1 MAERGRPR
9 GEDERPLKGREKR
22 LLALL
27 GLPTFGL
34 ALSIG
39 TVTTYVPLLARQ
51 FTGSTAVIGLVIAAE
66 GLVALFVPIAAGA
79 WSDQLRT
86 RFGGRLPFLAAGA
99 PVVGLTVASLGFM
112 NSLAP
117 LALLVFVFFIA
128 YYAAYEPYRALY
140 PDLLTADVAGR
151 GQSTQAI
158 FRGVATG
165 TALVGGGLLFAVS
178 PKLPFVLFA
187 LLAFLTLAGFVW
199 RVHGAKV
206 VRRQEEH
213 EARSARETVRRI
225 VDLVRARPELRAF
238 LVANALWELSLAAL
252 KTFIMLFLTAGMG
265 LGMSS
270 AAGLIAIV
278 LVLILISAPISGKL
292 GDRFGKTRVV
302 GIALWLYGIGLLVPF
317 FTQSAY
323 VVLPIMPFVAFGGGM
338 ILTLPYAILMPLMP
352 DEEHGLI
359 TGFYS
364 FSRGIGILLGP
375 ALAGLAIMALRSTL
389 SGTDGY
395 AAMWLVC
402 AVAILA
408 SVPFVRPLQ
417 AKEAELRR
425 QRSHDSDADQDGGR
439 PPRVGQRAEQ
449 PA

>member
-1 MAERGRPR
+1 MGERGRPR
-9 GEDERPLKGREKR
+9 GKDERPLKGSEKR

-51 FTGSTAVIGLVIAAE
+51 FTSSTAVIGLVIAAE

-86 RFGGRLPFLAAGA
+86 RFGGRVPFLVVGA
-99 PVVGLTVASLGFM
+99 PVVAVTVASLGFM
-112 NSLAP
+112 KSLPP
-117 LALLVFVFFIA
+117 LALIVFVFFIA

-140 PDLLTADVAGR
+140 PDLLTADIAGR
-151 GQSTQAI
+151 GQSTQAV
-158 FRGVATG
+158 FRGLATG

-178 PKLPFVLFA
+178 PKLPFLIFA
-187 LLAFLTLAGFVW
+187 LLAFGTIAEFVW
-199 RVHGAKV
+199 GILGSKAARQ
-206 VRRQEEH
+206 QEEH
-213 EARSARETVRRI
+213 EARTARETVSRI
-225 VDLVRARPELRAF
+225 VSLVRKRPALRAF
-238 LVANALWELSLAAL
+238 LVANARWELSLAAL
-252 KTFIMLFLTAGMG
+252 KTFIMLFLTVGMA

-270 AAGLIAIV
+270 AAGVIGIV
-278 LVLILISAPISGKL
+278 LVLILIAAPISGKL

-323 VVLPIMPFVAFGGGM
+323 IVLPIMPFVAFGGGM

-375 ALAGLAIMALRSTL
+375 ALAGLAITALGSALPAT
-389 SGTDGY
+389 GGY

-402 AVAILA
+402 GAAILA
-408 SVPFVRPLQ
+408 SVAFMGPLQ

-425 QRSHDSDADQDGGR
+425 QRSEESGAEDGGGR
-439 PPRVGQRAEQ
+439 RHRVGQTAEQ
-449 PA
+449 TA